1 MNQLVRGIPIG
12 RVAEPEDIANAVHFL
27 ASDAA
32 AMITGTILPVDGGNL
47 AYNAGGTL
55 GEY

>member
-1 MNQLVRGIPIG
+1 MG

-27 ASDAA
+27 VSDGA
-32 AMITGTILPVDGGNL
+32 AMITGVILPVDGGNL
-47 AYNAGGTL
+47 SYNAGGTL